1 MVKTLVSTLRRDSMC
16 YSLNICV
23 HPCLPPAPSLQI
35 HIAAKILQGW
45 PAWAESHVDITQ
57 TPSYNAALHAHGKF
71 LSQGC
76 AQCQSL
82 CSQPQC

>member
-1 MVKTLVSTLRRDSMC
+1 MVKTLVFILRCDGMC

-23 HPCLPPAPSLQI
+23 HPSLPPAPALQI
-35 HIAAKILQGW
+35 HIATKIQQGW
-45 PAWAESHVDITQ
+45 PAWTESRVDITQ
-57 TPSYNAALHAHGKF
+57 TPSYDAALRAHGKF

-82 CSQPQC
+82 CSQSQC